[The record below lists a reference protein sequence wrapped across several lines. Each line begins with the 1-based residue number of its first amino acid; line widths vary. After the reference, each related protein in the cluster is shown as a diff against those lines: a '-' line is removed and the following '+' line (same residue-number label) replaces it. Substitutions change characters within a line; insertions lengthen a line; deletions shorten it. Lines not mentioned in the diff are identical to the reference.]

1 MTVGGPMSASFMRLL
16 VAATSLLCVPAAWAQ
31 ATSVTAA
38 PGDELRPLYATAQ
51 DVAEGRRIAATS
63 CARCHGADGIA
74 IAKGIPHLAGQRPAY
89 LMLELRAYKSGAR
102 DDKTMEEI
110 VKVLNDTTLVQVA
123 AFYASLPSPTPARA
137 AIPKP
142 APAKDPIGAGRA
154 AAAACAGCHGEG
166 GVTRSAGTPSLVGL
180 DPKYLLAA
188 MTGYKSGHRKQ
199 ELMKSLLSAVGEA
212 DMKNIALYYAT
223 QKAVAAQTQASG
235 DKAAGKEAAAACS
248 GCHGEQGVSANPAVP
263 SLAGQDAQYIAAA
276 VQAYKDGSRNDESM
290 KGVAGALDER
300 ALRNVAAFY
309 AAQQPRPPAV
319 VRPLSTSQLAER
331 CDRCHG
337 ANGNSTDPRLPA
349 LAAQRMDYLER
360 VLTAYRTGARKSPQM
375 AAMSAVLTEDDVA
388 GLANFYA
395 RQAARAV
402 VYVVV
407 PPK

>member
-1 MTVGGPMSASFMRLL
+1 MSASFMRLL